1 MPLVGDILPQG
12 SARNITLFQNGDRQI
27 VDLYQSLLGLDAGV
41 DPLVVNNARLHVGDQ
56 GGTVAVAGFV
66 GRPAIFELA
75 AGQTEISSQELF
87 RLANIRLMAPG
98 TKLDLL
104 RFNDQGVPVS
114 EPIAFGKD
122 QMVQAGQAIQIQF
135 VQTRSQ
141 SDVKVFGAVEK
152 PFSLNVVNPLPIAEL
167 LRNGAA
173 LTSDVYMDFA
183 LIAGNR
189 SENGADRTINLTKAL
204 QFPDRFLIQPGETL
218 IILTLNQY
226 QTLLKQSLTEPE
238 RPNFPIA
245 HLCRAGR
252 GIFEMAGGWPLWRP
266 ARVKQLPISLEPN
279 FRFRKISIMT
289 LACSLIQKPWRK
301 NPRLFCFQRR

>member
-1 MPLVGDILPQG
+1 M
-12 SARNITLFQNGDRQI
+12 SAIK
-27 VDLYQSLLGLDAGV
+27 A
-41 DPLVVNNARLHVGDQ
+41 ARWQ
-56 GGTVAVAGFV
+56 VAGFV

-152 PFSLNVVNPLPIAEL
+152 PFSLNVVNPLPVAEL

-204 QFPDRFLIQPGETL
+204 QFPDRFLIRPGETL

-226 QTLLKQSLTEPE
+226 QTLLKQSLTEPS
-238 RPNFPIA
+238 
-245 HLCRAGR
+245 GR
-252 GIFEMAGGWPLWRP
+252 ISQLLISAEPAEVFLTVGGWPLWRP
-266 ARVKQLPISLEPN
+266 AKGKQLPISLEPN

-289 LACSLIQKPWRK
+289 LAYSLIQKR
-301 NPRLFCFQRR
+301 

>member
-1 MPLVGDILPQG
+1 MPAYTPVSQNFAACGGYSAAGLGSVILPCFKT
-12 SARNITLFQNGDRQI
+12 ATAKI
-27 VDLYQSLLGLDAGV
+27 VDLYQSLLGLDAAV

-66 GRPAIFELA
+66 GRPGIFELA

-122 QMVQAGQAIQIQF
+122 QMVQAGQALQIQF

-152 PFSLNVVNPLPIAEL
+152 PFSLNVVNPCRLPSCCGTA
-167 LRNGAA
+167 
-173 LTSDVYMDFA
+173 
-183 LIAGNR
+183 
-189 SENGADRTINLTKAL
+189 
-204 QFPDRFLIQPGETL
+204 
-218 IILTLNQY
+218 
-226 QTLLKQSLTEPE
+226 
-238 RPNFPIA
+238 
-245 HLCRAGR
+245 
-252 GIFEMAGGWPLWRP
+252 
-266 ARVKQLPISLEPN
+266 QL
-279 FRFRKISIMT
+279 
-289 LACSLIQKPWRK
+289 
-301 NPRLFCFQRR
+301 